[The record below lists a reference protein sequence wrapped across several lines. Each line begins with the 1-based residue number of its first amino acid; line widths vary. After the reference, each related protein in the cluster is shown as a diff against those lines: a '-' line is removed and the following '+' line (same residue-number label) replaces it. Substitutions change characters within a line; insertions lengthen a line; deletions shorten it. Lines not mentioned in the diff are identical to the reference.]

1 MASAILLCP
10 IGSVAQN
17 NDSDKKQIVEVAAG
31 VKIYYPAKM
40 GFSLNEPVENV
51 TNMITMYNQHSD
63 FTLMVNGEN
72 YLQSRESFL
81 AHTLVADVE
90 RIEIITDPSI
100 CGNNIGTD
108 GNINIVLRKIDEGVH
123 GYGGLQY
130 TMNNGDFSKEKL
142 CPFFSL
148 SNKTGN
154 WSVWFGGLMNYK
166 SNRYEFVGVKD
177 DYSYPYISK
186 LNYDVVRTVKTVE
199 TGIETKQYSLDVGAN
214 YKDAIDD
221 VTVRLSYYYSPVIS
235 LESFYQKSVGFKHI
249 SDIDDW
255 HNEEDSFYSEYR
267 LTDTNSKIHHTT
279 ASFDWKH
286 VFNDKLSLKTTLGKE
301 WLKQN
306 DNNKFIT
313 HIDRGSY
320 AYPMSLSDYNMD
332 HSYSYN
338 DPSTK
343 VSSTLFDVCADYQP
357 MRKLNIRGGVEFNWM
372 DVTTPDTGIGLSSDE
387 NKISQYMPYLFVQ
400 YSVGQFTL
408 SAGERLSFN
417 DFKYRDY
424 NCANYNSTMT
434 EDSVIVKNIDKSFNT
449 SITSASIAWMPNANH
464 KVMAAWKHHK
474 DLSHSFE
481 RGNYQQSTTE
491 EYQQGIYYYYYDVI
505 TIQKEKSHDVFDLS
519 YAYCGKNISAGINAK
534 YVNKDYEEGSYV
546 EPSKV
551 FNHTVSL
558 TDYYSVSA
566 SAMYTYSIFSL
577 AADVDYY
584 KNNYETLPTS
594 GAIIEKGSSRNMWA
608 VRLTPMVTLPYG
620 FNLSA
625 SAAVLSTRQTHP
637 LISEITGRRKD
648 KWLTVRASKQF
659 GGAELYVK
667 WENAFDKREED
678 HVRYDKGETSSEGI
692 TSTNNYANRV
702 TIGGSIRF

>member
-17 NDSDKKQIVEVAAG
+17 NDSDKKQMVEVAAG

-51 TNMITMYNQHSD
+51 INMITMYNQHSD

-108 GNINIVLRKIDEGVH
+108 GNINIVLRKIEEGTH

-130 TMNNGDFSKEKL
+130 DMNDDDDFIFEKL
-142 CPFFSL
+142 CPFFSFA
-148 SNKTGN
+148 NKTGN

-166 SNRYEFVGVKD
+166 ANRHEFVGVKD

-186 LNYDVVRTVKTVE
+186 LNFDVIRTKNEVDFGVE
-199 TGIETKQYSLDVGAN
+199 TKMYSFDVGTN
-214 YKDAIDD
+214 YKDATDD
-221 VTVRLSYYYSPVIS
+221 VTIRLSYYNSPVIS
-235 LESFYQKSVGFKHI
+235 FQSFYQKYIGFKHI
-249 SDIDDW
+249 FDIEDW
-255 HNEEDSFYSEYR
+255 HNEEDSYYYEHR
-267 LTDTNSKIHHTT
+267 LTDTESKIHHTT

-286 VFNDKLSLKTTLGKE
+286 IFNDRLSLNTTLGQE
-301 WLKQN
+301 WFRQN
-306 DNNKFIT
+306 DNNSFIT
-313 HIDRGSY
+313 LIDRG
-320 AYPMSLSDYNMD
+320 ADKTPSLEVFNDD
-332 HSYSYN
+332 HSYGRN
-338 DPSTK
+338 APSTK
-343 VSSTLFDVCADYQP
+343 VSSTLFDVYADYKP
-357 MRKLNIRGGVEFNWM
+357 MRELTIRGGVASNWINVKGE
-372 DVTTPDTGIGLSSDE
+372 DKLVSLSSDE